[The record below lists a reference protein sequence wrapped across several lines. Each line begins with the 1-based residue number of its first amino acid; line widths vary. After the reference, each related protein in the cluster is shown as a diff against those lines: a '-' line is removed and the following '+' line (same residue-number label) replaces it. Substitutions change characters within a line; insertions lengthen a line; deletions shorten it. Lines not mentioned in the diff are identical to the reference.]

1 MFLIGFQGPTLSPEI
16 KHLIEHY
23 YIGNIIFARRNI
35 VGNTKGILGW
45 LIVDSVQTAKLIHD
59 LQSTARTAGHD
70 RPLLIAL
77 DQEHGMVSRY
87 GDGERATQFPGAMA
101 IAAAR
106 SPSLVFDVAKATAQE
121 MRAVGFNWNLAPVLD
136 VNSDPRNPVIGVR
149 SFGDDP
155 RDVGRFGVTTAEGLN
170 AGGVAGLVYHNFA
183 DI

>member
-1 MFLIGFQGPTLSPEI
+1 M
-16 KHLIEHY
+16 
-23 YIGNIIFARRNI
+23 
-35 VGNTKGILGW
+35 
-45 LIVDSVQTAKLIHD
+45 QTAKLIQELQQTAHD
-59 LQSTARTAGHD
+59 AGHD

-106 SPSLVFDVAKATAQE
+106 SPSLVFDVAKATAEE

-170 AGGVAGLVYHNFA
+170 AGGVAGYPSTHN
-183 DI
+183 

>member
-1 MFLIGFQGPTLSPEI
+1 MDMVSANRLS
-16 KHLIEHY
+16 
-23 YIGNIIFARRNI
+23 
-35 VGNTKGILGW
+35 
-45 LIVDSVQTAKLIHD
+45 Q
-59 LQSTARTAGHD
+59 
-70 RPLLIAL
+70 
-77 DQEHGMVSRY
+77 VSRY

-106 SPSLVFDVAKATAQE
+106 SPSLVFDVAKATAEE

-170 AGGVAGLVYHNFA
+170 AGGVAGTSIAFYRRTNRFSGM
-183 DI
+183 